1 VQQSLESLDELW
13 ILNSACHSPRLS
25 EVRLEDKLVGPSQST
40 HCTSGWELGFE
51 HLASGDPVMV
61 QEADDYSLQQ
71 KPFV

>member
-1 VQQSLESLDELW
+1 M
-13 ILNSACHSPRLS
+13 
-25 EVRLEDKLVGPSQST
+25 RLEDKLVGPSQST